1 MRLNSIL
8 LWMDFQLK
16 LAHNKEVLGPDLPTD
31 LSNILGFIL
40 YLLSNILE
48 FILYLL
54 SCSLVARENMD

>member
-1 MRLNSIL
+1 MHGGLGMRLNSIL

-40 YLLSNILE
+40 YLLS
-48 FILYLL
+48 
-54 SCSLVARENMD
+54 CSLVARENMD